1 MWPTDLSIRA
11 LNMVG
16 EKMAEIGV
24 QQAQS
29 LTAQAIRRFRRN
41 RVAVVGLGMLLAIL
55 LVSVFAP
62 ALTRHDPYQM
72 KMRDRVSKPTAQ
84 YLLGTDGF
92 GRDLY
97 TRVLYGGRV
106 SMRIA
111 FLTVAF
117 TTAAGIALGL
127 VAGYFSWGDLLIM
140 RVLEGMMA
148 FPSILLALA
157 TVAVLGPQE
166 INVVIAL
173 FFVYAPRT
181 ARIVRASVIQLKES
195 DFVEAARSLGA
206 GDARILIRHILPNAV
221 SPIIVQATFIF
232 AYAILAEAAL
242 SFIGVGTPPPTPSWG
257 NIMAEGKQLLRSAP
271 WVAFFPGV
279 AIMLTVM
286 ATNLVG
292 DALRDAFDPKLK
304 NSTE

>member
-1 MWPTDLSIRA
+1 MATVR
-11 LNMVG
+11 
-16 EKMAEIGV
+16 EKTEPI
-24 QQAQS
+24 QQSQS

-55 LVSVFAP
+55 LISVLAP
-62 ALTRHDPYQM
+62 VLTRHDPYQM
-72 KMRDRVSKPTAQ
+72 NMRDRVSKPTAQ

-97 TRVLYGGRV
+97 TRVLYGARV

-111 FLTVAF
+111 FLTVVF
-117 TTAAGIALGL
+117 TTTAGIALGL
-127 VAGYFSWGDLLIM
+127 VAGYYRLGDVLIM
-140 RVLEGMMA
+140 RVMEGMMA

-157 TVAVLGPQE
+157 TVAVLGPRE

-206 GDARILIRHILPNAV
+206 RDGRILIRHILPNAV
-221 SPIIVQATFIF
+221 SPIIIQATFIF

-257 NIMAEGKQLLRSAP
+257 NIMAEGKQLLRAAP